1 MKVIW
6 KVAEINSQSLRNN
19 MILLNSFNRDVK
31 FDFDSNYPYLQM
43 QELKKINIM
52 CRSRLIYAF
61 RAEQAVRHLMKVP
74 RT

>member
-19 MILLNSFNRDVK
+19 LILLNSFNRDVK
-31 FDFDSNYPYLQM
+31 FNFDSNYPYLQM
-43 QELKKINIM
+43 QELKKKNM
-52 CRSRLIYAF
+52 CRSCLIYAF

-74 RT
+74 GT